1 MCTSIHLLSPP
12 CECLVILYE
21 SNGPEVCY
29 TSSCGPLSPRLQ
41 TARNARPR
49 KPPAKRKPMT
59 NHKNSD
65 LASQLGDLALDTRVQ
80 LRDLTSRPELNG
92 R

>member
-1 MCTSIHLLSPP
+1 MGTYPP
-12 CECLVILYE
+12 GCRPPG
-21 SNGPEVCY
+21 SA
-29 TSSCGPLSPRLQ
+29 RA
-41 TARNARPR
+41 TARAGYEYIY
-49 KPPAKRKPMT
+49 MT
-59 NHKNSD
+59 NHKNPD

>member
-1 MCTSIHLLSPP
+1 MD
-12 CECLVILYE
+12 
-21 SNGPEVCY
+21 
-29 TSSCGPLSPRLQ
+29 
-41 TARNARPR
+41 
-49 KPPAKRKPMT
+49 PPAVGLWAAIPPVADASKARATAKARAPGQKPMT
-59 NHKNSD
+59 NHKHPD

>member
-1 MCTSIHLLSPP
+1 MGLWAAIPP
-12 CECLVILYE
+12 VADA
-21 SNGPEVCY
+21 SKA
-29 TSSCGPLSPRLQ
+29 RA
-41 TARNARPR
+41 TARAGYEYIY
-49 KPPAKRKPMT
+49 MT
-59 NHKNSD
+59 NHKNPD

>member
-1 MCTSIHLLSPP
+1 MCTSVHLSVSALRVFSYP
-12 CECLVILYE
+12 LRIKRTR
-21 SNGPEVCY
+21 GPLHL
-29 TSSCGPLSPRLQ
+29 TGCGPISPRLQ
-41 TARNARPR
+41 TARNARPP
-49 KPPAKRKPMT
+49 KPPANKPMT

>member
-1 MCTSIHLLSPP
+1 MCTSVHLSVSALRVFS
-12 CECLVILYE
+12 Y
-21 SNGPEVCY
+21 
-29 TSSCGPLSPRLQ
+29 PLRIKWM
-41 TARNARPR
+41 RARPLVDHVWADI
-49 KPPAKRKPMT
+49 PPVADAKPMT
-59 NHKNSD
+59 SRKHPD

>member
-1 MCTSIHLLSPP
+1 
-12 CECLVILYE
+12 
-21 SNGPEVCY
+21 
-29 TSSCGPLSPRLQ
+29 
-41 TARNARPR
+41 
-49 KPPAKRKPMT
+49 MT

-92 R
+92 RGAPCPTLCR

>member
-1 MCTSIHLLSPP
+1 
-12 CECLVILYE
+12 
-21 SNGPEVCY
+21 
-29 TSSCGPLSPRLQ
+29 
-41 TARNARPR
+41 
-49 KPPAKRKPMT
+49 MT
-59 NHKNSD
+59 NHKHPD

>member
-1 MCTSIHLLSPP
+1 MDPRSGTCDAVGRYPP
-12 CECLVILYE
+12 GCRPPGSRDRE
-21 SNGPEVCY
+21 SY
-29 TSSCGPLSPRLQ
+29 ITK
-41 TARNARPR
+41 A
-49 KPPAKRKPMT
+49 PAQPMT
-59 NHKNSD
+59 NHKNPD

>member
-1 MCTSIHLLSPP
+1 MCTSVHLSVSALRVFSHP
-12 CECLVILYE
+12 LRI
-21 SNGPEVCY
+21 NWRR
-29 TSSCGPLSPRLQ
+29 GPLVFHVWADIPPVADRRAA
-41 TARNARPR
+41 TARPR
-49 KPPAKRKPMT
+49 SPPKPMT
-59 NHKNSD
+59 NHKHPD